1 MTTDAGADG
10 WDAVRQTVLERDDYA
25 CRFCG
30 IDDEQHREEYGRGL
44 HAHHVIPEGDGGEDR
59 PENLITVCGSC
70 HRTLEDTHGRAVA
83 DMKRREDYADD
94 LEGVTRVWRE
104 RQETLDDLDDAL
116 AEFVDG
122 HPTFADEFGETDR
135 DIQDIP
141 EADTVIEAATA
152 DSPAARYPVGR
163 RSRVVLSGARLP
175 ASVRD
180 WSTRTLNRATITARR
195 YWEFV
200 WGGRE

>member
-1 MTTDAGADG
+1 MDLAGGECMTTDAGADG

-30 IDDEQHREEYGRGL
+30 IDDDEHREEYGRGL
-44 HAHHVIPEGDGGEDR
+44 HAHHVIPEADGGEDR

-94 LEGVTRVWRE
+94 LEGVTRVWGG

-122 HPTFADEFGETDR
+122 HPTFADEFGIYTTR
-135 DIQDIP
+135 NGAV
-141 EADTVIEAATA
+141 EARGLEDATA
-152 DSPAARYPVGR
+152 TAGNAQIDSEWAFAAAWGYKEGVID
-163 RSRVVLSGARLP
+163 VVSAIDGWTDVPFDEA
-175 ASVRD
+175 
-180 WSTRTLNRATITARR
+180 
-195 YWEFV
+195 
-200 WGGRE
+200 